1 MNPETQSTRAKI
13 TQTSAN
19 DLVQAIVDSSRRSQD
34 RLNSGDVGLRR
45 SAGSGISTERQ
56 DSRRLVS
63 GGARHAGNSRG
74 DSGVSG
80 SWAA

>member
-34 RLNSGDVGLRR
+34 RLNSGDVGLSRAR
-45 SAGSGISTERQ
+45 SAIKNERKK
-56 DSRRLVS
+56 SRTSIHVGQTCLAS
-63 GGARHAGNSRG
+63 M
-74 DSGVSG
+74 
-80 SWAA
+80 AATGPEA